1 MANRLTATEIY
12 RIARQA
18 GFDPDQAVTM
28 TAIALAE
35 SGGNKHALNK
45 NANEQSIGLWQINVN
60 AHGNK
65 FGNLWD
71 PLSNARAAYAISN
84 GGKNIAPWTV
94 TRTSK
99 AQQKFNYYATWR
111 PIAEQA
117 AKAAGEGHLLKGTSY
132 WGGTISY
139 KTIRSATISPGGGGG
154 AGPTA
159 GPMAVAAAAKSP
171 AKQREEWA
179 AAAYAAAVG
188 AGGGGGMPGAI
199 GPPRLSPHATQ
210 AEIEQFVRENYGADM
225 VGFMKIPELWNVV
238 IQAGRDGVVDP
249 MVLQSRFK
257 ATKWWNE
264 RSDSMRKWDIL
275 LVTDPA
281 EAKRRKKAQAEVLR
295 SVVEQTGAN
304 VNLDAFAE
312 MTLRLGMNEQ
322 EQTEHI
328 AGVLRTESRQVG
340 LDRESMGAV
349 TAERLQEI
357 ARNDF
362 FIPLERQTA
371 ESWAIDIF
379 RGTKTVEMFQ
389 AYLADLSRG
398 RFNHIADRFAGGLTP
413 GEYMAPIKQMVA
425 EVLELN
431 PGDIDLL
438 DPRYAELL
446 EYVDPTTGQSRPMT
460 LAEAGRWARSRQ
472 EYRETQ
478 HANQASGELVE
489 LLGRTFGRVG

>member
-1 MANRLTATEIY
+1 MANRLSATEIY
-12 RIARQA
+12 LIARKA

-35 SGGNKHALNK
+35 SGGNKYALNK

-71 PLSNARAAYAISN
+71 PLSNARAAYAISS

-94 TRTSK
+94 TRSNK
-99 AQQKFNYYATWR
+99 PNNYAAWR
-111 PIAEQA
+111 AFAEQA
-117 AKAAGEGHLLKGTSY
+117 ARSAGEGHLLKGTSY
-132 WGGTISY
+132 WGGTSSY
-139 KTIRSATISPGGGGG
+139 KTIRGATTSTPAGG
-154 AGPTA
+154 AA
-159 GPMAVAAAAKSP
+159 GAAAGAAAGKSP
-171 AKQREEWA
+171 AKLREEWA

-188 AGGGGGMPGAI
+188 AGGGGGGMPGAI

-210 AEIEQFVRENYGADM
+210 AEIEQFVRDNYGADM
-225 VGFMKIPELWNVV
+225 IGFMKIPELWNVV

-304 VNLDAFAE
+304 INLDAFAE

-328 AGVLRTESRQVG
+328 AGVLRTESAQVG
-340 LDRESMGAV
+340 LDRDSMGAV

-371 ESWAIDIF
+371 ETWAIDIF

-446 EYVDPTTGQSRPMT
+446 EFVDPTTGQSRPMT
-460 LAEAGRWARSRQ
+460 LGEAGRWARSRQ
-472 EYRETQ
+472 EYRETS